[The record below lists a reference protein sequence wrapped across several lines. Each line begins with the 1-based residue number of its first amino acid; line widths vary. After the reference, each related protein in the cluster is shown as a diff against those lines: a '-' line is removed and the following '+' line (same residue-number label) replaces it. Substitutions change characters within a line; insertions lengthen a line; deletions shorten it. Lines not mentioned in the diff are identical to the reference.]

1 MTNNKKLLVSIL
13 IMLITIS
20 SKAES
25 IDVFFA
31 KSDAFFKTY
40 VIGDK
45 VDYVTL
51 KSNSKPLDDVL
62 LIASNID
69 LSNTNINIYK
79 AFWINTYNLLV
90 IKGIVNKYPMKS
102 VQDVKGFFDNATY
115 KVANQELNLKNIE
128 KNMLKLA
135 IKDPFLNFV
144 LVCGSNG
151 CPPLINKAYLP
162 DSIDKQLMEQTMKS
176 INNPNFIRVNTT
188 TKVVEVSEIF
198 DWYKEDFVSNEGRI
212 MDFINKYRDAKIDES
227 YKIVFYKY
235 DWSLNNKK

>member
-1 MTNNKKLLVSIL
+1 MTNNKKLFVSIL
-13 IMLITIS
+13 LVLVSFT

-25 IDVFFA
+25 LEVFFA
-31 KSDAFFKTY
+31 KSDTFFNTY
-40 VIGDK
+40 VINDK
-45 VDYVTL
+45 VDYASL
-51 KSNSKPLDDVL
+51 KSNSKLLDEVL
-62 LIASNID
+62 LIAANMD
-69 LSNTNINIYK
+69 LTNSTFNNYK

-102 VQDVKGFFDNATY
+102 VQEVKGFFDNNIY
-115 KVANQELNLKNIE
+115 KVANQELTLKIIE
-128 KNMLKLA
+128 KNILKLA

-151 CPPLINKAYLP
+151 CPPLINRAYMPYL
-162 DSIDKQLMEQTMKS
+162 IDKQLLDQTKKS
-176 INNPNFIRVNTT
+176 INNPNFIKVNST

-212 MDFINKYRDAKIDES
+212 IDFINKYRDVKIDET

-235 DWSLNNKK
+235 DWSLNTK